1 MPAYQPP
8 LDDIR
13 FAMRDV
19 LQFDTHY
26 SNLPGAEDADPET
39 VDAIL
44 EEGAKFARDVLSP
57 LNAVGDAQGC
67 LWVSGEVKTPEGF
80 RDAYQQYVD
89 GGWPSIAQSTEL
101 GGQGLPESLGTILS
115 EMNGTANWSWAMYPG
130 LSHGAMNTLSAH
142 GTAEQQAAYLTR
154 LVSGEWTGTMC
165 LTESHCGTDLGL
177 LKTKATPNSDG
188 SYAISGQKI
197 FISAGEHDLADN
209 IVHIV
214 LARLPDAPAGTRGI
228 SLFIVP
234 KFTLNEKGDIGT
246 RNAVS
251 CGSIEEKMGIHGN
264 ATCVLNFDGATG
276 YLIGPPN
283 RGLNCM
289 FTFMNTARIGTAVQ
303 GLAHAELAFQG
314 SLAYARDRLQMRS
327 LSGAANPSKPADPII
342 VHPDVRRMLLTQK
355 AIAEGGRMFIYRCAQ
370 LVDIA
375 HQAESDEARA
385 AAEQELAFLTPIA
398 KAFLTETGFEAA
410 NLGLQVFGGHGYIKE
425 WGMEQNVRDARIA
438 MIYEGTTGV
447 QAIDLLGRKVLASRG
462 ELLKVMTH
470 QISTLCAANA
480 DEPRLNQYL
489 APLERVSHQWVDVTR
504 QIGMAA
510 IQDKEEA
517 GAASVDYLM
526 YSGYVVLAYF
536 WAKAA
541 VAAHKQLEA
550 GQGDATFLRAKLFT
564 ARFYMERL
572 LPRTRTLADTML
584 SGADNLMDLDEAHF
598 AF

>member
-1 MPAYQPP
+1 MPAYLPP
-8 LDDIR
+8 VDDMR
-13 FAMRDV
+13 FAMRNV
-19 LQFDTHY
+19 LDFDSHY
-26 SNLPGAEDADPET
+26 KNLPGSDDADPET

-67 LWVSGEVKTPEGF
+67 SWAEGEVKTPDGF
-80 RDAYQQYVD
+80 RDAYQQYVE
-89 GGWPSIAQSTEL
+89 GGWPSMAQPAEF
-101 GGQGLPESLGTILS
+101 GGQGLPESLGTVLS

-130 LSHGAMNTLSAH
+130 LSHGAMNTLAAH
-142 GTAEQQAAYLTR
+142 GTPEQKQAYLTR

-177 LKTKATPNSDG
+177 LKTRAEPNEDG
-188 SYAISGQKI
+188 SFAITGQKI
-197 FISAGEHDLADN
+197 FISAGEHDMAEN

-214 LARLPDAPAGTRGI
+214 LARLVGAPAGTRGI

-234 KFTLNEKGDIGT
+234 KFTINEAGDIDT
-246 RNAVS
+246 RNTLS
-251 CGSIEEKMGIHGN
+251 CGSIEDKMGIHGN
-264 ATCVLNFDGATG
+264 ATCVMNFDGATG

-289 FTFMNTARIGTAVQ
+289 FTFMNTARIGTAIQ

-327 LSGAANPSKPADPII
+327 LSGAANPEKPADPII

-355 AIAEGGRMFIYRCAQ
+355 ALAEGGRMFIYRCAQ
-370 LVDIA
+370 FVDIA
-375 HQAESDEARA
+375 HKGASDTERA

-447 QAIDLLGRKVLASRG
+447 QAIDLLGRKVLGSNG
-462 ELLKVMTH
+462 ELLRVFAG
-470 QISTLCAANA
+470 QITQLCSENA
-480 DEPRLNQYL
+480 DDPRLNQYL
-489 APLERVSHQWVDVTR
+489 RPLERINTQWSDLTR
-504 QIGMAA
+504 RIGMAA
-510 IQDKEEA
+510 LQDKEEA

-526 YSGYVVLAYF
+526 YSGYAVLAYF

-550 GQGDATFLRAKLFT
+550 GEGDTKFLRAKLFT

-572 LPRTRTLADTML
+572 LPRTASLAQTML

>member
-1 MPAYQPP
+1 MPAYLPP
-8 LDDIR
+8 VDDMR
-13 FAMRDV
+13 FAMRNV
-19 LQFDTHY
+19 LDFDSHY
-26 SNLPGAEDADPET
+26 KNLPGSDDADPET

-67 LWVSGEVKTPEGF
+67 SWAEGEVKTPDGF
-80 RDAYQQYVD
+80 RDAYQQYVE
-89 GGWPSIAQSTEL
+89 GGWPSMAQPAEF
-101 GGQGLPESLGTILS
+101 GGQGLPESLGTVLS

-130 LSHGAMNTLSAH
+130 LSHGAMNTLAAH
-142 GTAEQQAAYLTR
+142 GTPEQKQAYLTR

-177 LKTKATPNSDG
+177 LKTRAEPNEDG
-188 SYAISGQKI
+188 SFAITGQKI
-197 FISAGEHDLADN
+197 FISAGEHDMAEN

-214 LARLPDAPAGTRGI
+214 LARLVGAPAGTRGI

-234 KFTLNEKGDIGT
+234 KFTINEAGDIDT
-246 RNAVS
+246 RNTLS
-251 CGSIEEKMGIHGN
+251 CGSIEDKMGIHGN
-264 ATCVLNFDGATG
+264 ATCVMNFDGATG

-289 FTFMNTARIGTAVQ
+289 FTFMNTARIGTAIQ

-327 LSGAANPSKPADPII
+327 LSGAANPDKPADPII

-355 AIAEGGRMFIYRCAQ
+355 ALAEGGRMFIYRCAQ
-370 LVDIA
+370 LVDMA
-375 HQAESDEARA
+375 HKGASDTERA

-447 QAIDLLGRKVLASRG
+447 QAIDLLGRKVLGSNG
-462 ELLKVMTH
+462 ELLRVFAG
-470 QISTLCAANA
+470 QITQLCSENA
-480 DEPRLNQYL
+480 DDPRLNQYL
-489 APLERVSHQWVDVTR
+489 RPLERINIQWSDLTR
-504 QIGMAA
+504 RIGMAA
-510 IQDKEEA
+510 LQDKEEA

-526 YSGYVVLAYF
+526 YSGYAVLAYF

-541 VAAHKQLEA
+541 VAAHKQLDA
-550 GQGDATFLRAKLFT
+550 GEGDAKFLRAKLFT

-572 LPRTRTLADTML
+572 LPRTASLAQTML